1 MIWLIVAGVL
11 LLLALLP
18 VGVTLRYSQAGFSAS
33 LVIGIFRLHLPLRK
47 RKKKNSTAQN
57 PKTAKKRASSAE
69 PQEKERGGSLAR
81 FLPLAKLALR
91 FLGDLRRKLRVE
103 HLTVRLILAGD
114 DPCDLAL
121 NYGKANAALGNLLP
135 LLERCFVIRKRDL
148 RVECDF
154 EATQTSVFA
163 DAALTILLGRLLW
176 LLLRYGT
183 LLIKE
188 YLTIQKGGNNHE

>member
-18 VGVTLRYSQAGFSAS
+18 VGVTLRYSQTGFAAS
-33 LVIGIFRLHLPLRK
+33 LVIGIFHLPLPLQK
-47 RKKKNSTAQN
+47 RKKKSGAQK
-57 PKTAKKRASSAE
+57 PKTPKKKASSAE
-69 PQEKERGGSLAR
+69 SQEEERGGSLTR
-81 FLPLAKLALR
+81 FLPLGRIALR
-91 FLGDLRRKLRVE
+91 FLGDLRRKLRVDR
-103 HLTVRLILAGD
+103 LTVRLILAGD

-154 EATQTSVFA
+154 EAVQTKLFA
-163 DAALTILLGRLLW
+163 HAKLTILLGRLLW
-176 LLLRYGT
+176 LLLRYGV

-188 YLTIQKGGNNHE
+188 YSTIQKGGDNHE